1 MNQQEILKKIDGIIA
16 ELKDQYNYLEVSGN
30 GLNDLELELFMANAN
45 FLADH
50 IGILKKLNV
59 QATPAMLQAPTLVLQ
74 LENTYPEKP
83 QIFDYLNEQEH
94 LLYAEDPLNIKK
106 DLIEATGQ
114 TLEEV
119 PAAANQQQ
127 EIIILP
133 EAMPQNAADE
143 FLPKDASFTTQK
155 YELESKEVFLPLE
168 VKPEAMPQNA
178 AEELLPKDASFT
190 AQKYEPE
197 SKEVFLPLEVK
208 PEAMPQNAAEE
219 LLPKDASFTAQKYEP
234 ESKEV
239 FLPLEVKPEITVPVQ
254 SEKVNLPEEIQPKV
268 IVDIPE
274 TPPQFV
280 EPKSVKSEP
289 EPVLTLN
296 QQIAAKKG
304 LDQPKETVSGSV
316 NKTVPDLPSII
327 NLNDKLLF
335 VKELFN
341 GYNLAYSEAIN
352 ILNRYTTFEQAKNFL
367 NVNYVAKNNWK
378 EKPATA
384 ERFYDLLRKRFG

>member
-1 MNQQEILKKIDGIIA
+1 MNQQEILNKIGGIIA
-16 ELKDQYNYLEVSGN
+16 ELKDQYSYLEVSGN

-74 LENTYPEKP
+74 LKNTYPEKP

-106 DLIEATGQ
+106 DLIEATEQ

-133 EAMPQNAADE
+133 EAMPQNAANE
-143 FLPKDASFTTQK
+143 LLTEDASFTTQK
-155 YELESKEVFLPLE
+155 YAPEGNEGFLPL
-168 VKPEAMPQNA
+168 EAMPQNA
-178 AEELLPKDASFT
+178 AEELLP
-190 AQKYEPE
+190 E
-197 SKEVFLPLEVK
+197 
-208 PEAMPQNAAEE
+208 
-219 LLPKDASFTAQKYEP
+219 DASFTAQKYEP

-254 SEKVNLPEEIQPKV
+254 SEKIISPEEEQSEAIFN
-268 IVDIPE
+268 IPE

-280 EPKSVKSEP
+280 EPKILKSEP

-296 QQIAAKKG
+296 QQIAAQKG
-304 LDQPKETVSGSV
+304 LDQPKETISGSV

-352 ILNRYTTFEQAKNFL
+352 ILNRYTTFEQAQNFL

>member
-1 MNQQEILKKIDGIIA
+1 MNQQEILKKIGGIIA

-106 DLIEATGQ
+106 DLIEATEQ

-133 EAMPQNAADE
+133 EAMPQNAANE
-143 FLPKDASFTTQK
+143 LLTEDASFTTQK
-155 YELESKEVFLPLE
+155 YVPEGNEVFLPLE

-178 AEELLPKDASFT
+178 AEELLTEDASFT
-190 AQKYEPE
+190 TQKSVPE
-197 SKEVFLPLEVK
+197 SKEGFLPMEV
-208 PEAMPQNAAEE
+208 M
-219 LLPKDASFTAQKYEP
+219 
-234 ESKEV
+234 
-239 FLPLEVKPEITVPVQ
+239 PEITVPVQ

-274 TPPQFV
+274 TPPNFV
-280 EPKSVKSEP
+280 EPKNLKSEP

-316 NKTVPDLPSII
+316 NKIVPDLPSLI

>member
-1 MNQQEILKKIDGIIA
+1 MNQQEILNKIGGIIA
-16 ELKDQYNYLEVSGN
+16 ELKDQYSYLEVSGN

-74 LENTYPEKP
+74 LKNTYPEKP

-106 DLIEATGQ
+106 DLIEATEQ

-133 EAMPQNAADE
+133 EAMPQNAANE
-143 FLPKDASFTTQK
+143 LLTEDASFTTQK
-155 YELESKEVFLPLE
+155 YAPEGNEGFLPL
-168 VKPEAMPQNA
+168 EAMPQNA
-178 AEELLPKDASFT
+178 AEELLPEDASFT

-254 SEKVNLPEEIQPKV
+254 SEKIISPEEEQSEAIFN
-268 IVDIPE
+268 IPE

-280 EPKSVKSEP
+280 EPKILKSEP

-296 QQIAAKKG
+296 QQIAAQKG
-304 LDQPKETVSGSV
+304 LDQPKETISGSV

-352 ILNRYTTFEQAKNFL
+352 ILNRYTTFEQAQNFL

>member
-1 MNQQEILKKIDGIIA
+1 MNQQEILKKIGGIIA
-16 ELKDQYNYLEVSGN
+16 ELKDQYSYLEVSGN

-50 IGILKKLNV
+50 IGILKKINV
-59 QATPAMLQAPTLVLQ
+59 QTIPALLQPSTPVLQ
-74 LENTYPEKP
+74 LKNTYQEKP
-83 QIFDYLNEQEH
+83 QIPDYFSGQEH
-94 LLYAEDPLNIKK
+94 LPDAEDPFKNIS
-106 DLIEATGQ
+106 LEITGQ

-133 EAMPQNAADE
+133 EAMPQNAANE
-143 FLPKDASFTTQK
+143 LLTEDASFTTQK
-155 YELESKEVFLPLE
+155 YVPEGNEGFLPL
-168 VKPEAMPQNA
+168 EAMPQNA
-178 AEELLPKDASFT
+178 ADELLTEDASFT
-190 AQKYEPE
+190 TQKSVPE
-197 SKEVFLPLEVK
+197 SKEG
-208 PEAMPQNAAEE
+208 
-219 LLPKDASFTAQKYEP
+219 
-234 ESKEV
+234 

-352 ILNRYTTFEQAKNFL
+352 ILNRYHTFEQAENFL
-367 NVNYVAKNNWK
+367 NLNYTVKNNWK

>member
-1 MNQQEILKKIDGIIA
+1 MNQQEILNKIGGIIA
-16 ELKDQYNYLEVSGN
+16 ELKDQYSYLEVSGN

-106 DLIEATGQ
+106 DLIEATEQ
-114 TLEEV
+114 TLEETT
-119 PAAANQQQ
+119 AAAIHQQ

-143 FLPKDASFTTQK
+143 FLPKDASFT
-155 YELESKEVFLPLE
+155 
-168 VKPEAMPQNA
+168 
-178 AEELLPKDASFT
+178 

-197 SKEVFLPLEVK
+197 SKEVFLPMEV
-208 PEAMPQNAAEE
+208 M
-219 LLPKDASFTAQKYEP
+219 
-234 ESKEV
+234 
-239 FLPLEVKPEITVPVQ
+239 PEIVVPVQ
-254 SEKVNLPEEIQPKV
+254 PEKIISPEEEQSEAIFN
-268 IVDIPE
+268 IPE
-274 TPPQFV
+274 TPPNFV
-280 EPKSVKSEP
+280 EPKNLKSEP